1 MKAKTKSILK
11 KQKKHLWS
19 SHLLYY
25 KDSLPLDRGE
35 GVFVYDTDDNK
46 YLDFFGG
53 ILTTSVGH
61 NHPKIVKKISEQAG
75 KIIHSSSLYPNE
87 NSADLAEK
95 IAQITPADLE
105 TSYFTT
111 SGTEADELAVLLARV
126 YSGNYDLI
134 ALRHGYSGNSSL
146 GKALTAQSNWRYEAN
161 VTTGIKHTHNAYCY
175 RCPFGLKPATCGTAC
190 AHDLEDLIKTTTSG
204 KVAGILFE
212 PIQGVGGFITP
223 PPEFLKI
230 VSEITRH
237 YGGVVISDEVQG
249 GFGRTGD
256 HWFSVEHWG
265 VKPDIMTMAKGIAN
279 GMPLGC
285 ITTSQKIAGSM
296 KGKGLLL
303 STFGGNPIASAA
315 ALATIEV
322 LEQEADPKKVAKL
335 GKVLRTGLEKL
346 MKKYTLIGEVRGKGL
361 MQAVELV
368 LDRKTKEVA
377 PKAVNQLFEEARKQ
391 GLLIGKGGLYGNVVR
406 ISPPLTVTE
415 AQIETALIS
424 LDKAFK
430 ETQKSF

>member
-1 MKAKTKSILK
+1 MKKASNKTKAVLQ

-25 KDSLPLDRGE
+25 KEALPLDRGE
-35 GVFVYDTDDNK
+35 GVYVYDLDNNR

-61 NHPKIVKKISEQAG
+61 NHPKIVKKISEQAA

-87 NSADLAEK
+87 NTVNLAEK
-95 IAQITPADLE
+95 LDKITPKGLE

-146 GKALTAQSNWRYEAN
+146 GKSLTAQSNWRYEAN
-161 VTTGIKHTHNAYCY
+161 IVSGIKHTHNGYCY
-175 RCPFGLKPATCGTAC
+175 RCPFGLKPESCGTAC

-223 PPEFLKI
+223 PPDFLKI

-237 YGGVVISDEVQG
+237 YGGIVISDEVQG

-265 VKPDIMTMAKGIAN
+265 VKPDVITMAKGIAN
-279 GMPLGC
+279 GMPLGAV
-285 ITTSQKIAGSM
+285 TSSKKISDAM
-296 KGKGLLL
+296 KSQGLLL

-322 LEQEADPKKVAKL
+322 IEKEAKPKNIAKL
-335 GKVLRTGLEKL
+335 GKIFRKGLEKL
-346 MKKYTLIGEVRGKGL
+346 ANKYSKR
-361 MQAVELV
+361 
-368 LDRKTKEVA
+368 
-377 PKAVNQLFEEARKQ
+377 
-391 GLLIGKGGLYGNVVR
+391 
-406 ISPPLTVTE
+406 
-415 AQIETALIS
+415 
-424 LDKAFK
+424 
-430 ETQKSF
+430 